1 MKLPSSTLL
10 LSVLLLSSLAL
21 RAEPLKIFDT
31 HLHYN
36 ADALEEFDPKAVLQ
50 QLDDAGIDQ
59 VLVSST
65 DDTGTQKLL
74 EAAPERVL
82 PALRPYMKPGTIKTW
97 MYDETVIPYL
107 EAKLTQHT
115 YIAFGEFH
123 AFEEHI
129 DLPVVIGSIELAKEH
144 NLLLHIHGDRGAVEK
159 LFLLWPQARVLWAH
173 AGFDDPENVTAL
185 LNRHTNLWVDL
196 SHRSDIS
203 TWAGLAANWEQAF
216 MAHPERYL
224 VGSDTYSL
232 ERWKKLGF
240 FALNTRDWLSVLPKE
255 VARKIAYQNAQAL
268 FQNNQ
273 SLEH

>member
-1 MKLPSSTLL
+1 MKPSSNLGLMSILLLGSLPSH
-10 LSVLLLSSLAL
+10 
-21 RAEPLKIFDT
+21 AETLKIFDT

-36 ADALEEFDPKAVLQ
+36 ADAQEQFDPQAVLK
-50 QLDDAGIDQ
+50 QLDDAGIEQ

-65 DDTGTQKLL
+65 DDTGTQRLL
-74 EAAPERVL
+74 NAAPERVL
-82 PALRPYMKPGTIKTW
+82 PALRPYRKPGTIKTW
-97 MYDETVIPYL
+97 MYDETVIPHL
-107 EAKLTQHT
+107 ETKLAQHT

-129 DLPVVIGSIELAKEH
+129 ELPVVTRAIELAKEH
-144 NLLLHIHGDRGAVEK
+144 NLLLHLHGDRGAVEK
-159 LFLLWPQARVLWAH
+159 LFVIWPQARVLWAH

-216 MAHPERYL
+216 MEHPERYL

-240 FALNTRDWLSVLPKE
+240 FALNTRDWLSVLPEE
-255 VARKIAYQNAQAL
+255 VAHKIAYQNAQAL
-268 FQNNQ
+268 FRNAK
-273 SLEH
+273 

>member
-1 MKLPSSTLL
+1 MRIPSSPLL
-10 LSVLLLSSLAL
+10 LCTLILSSLPL
-21 RAEPLKIFDT
+21 HAEPMRIFDT

-36 ADALEEFDPKAVLQ
+36 ADALERFGPEEVLKR
-50 QLDDAGIDQ
+50 LDDARIER

-74 EAAPERVL
+74 AAAPDRVL
-82 PALRPYMKPGTIKTW
+82 PALRPYRKPGTIKTW
-97 MYDETVIPYL
+97 MYDETVIPHL
-107 EAKLTQHT
+107 EAKLAQHR

-129 DLPVVIGSIELAKEH
+129 ELPVVKRSIELAKHH
-144 NLLLHIHGDRGAVEK
+144 NLLLHIHGDKGAVEK
-159 LFLLWPQARVLWAH
+159 LFNLWPQARVLWAH

-185 LNRHTNLWVDL
+185 LNRHPNLWVDL

-216 MAHPERYL
+216 MEHPERYL

-240 FALNTRDWLSVLPKE
+240 FALNTRDWLSVLPDE
-255 VARKIAYQNAQAL
+255 IARKIAYQNAQAL
-268 FQNNQ
+268 FKIDPIN
-273 SLEH
+273 